1 MNNSRETFGP
11 TLKQRRESQGLALKT
26 IADTT
31 KIQES
36 LLAALERGDVSR
48 WPGGIVRRGFI
59 RAYATA
65 VGISPETLVAEFTR
79 LFPENPESSDPVPTT
94 SVPSSPLRLTLELGG
109 PQPVV
114 DLLRQLCIA
123 TVDLGLVLLLSGLAA
138 FFLDS
143 SMWLTL
149 GVIGL
154 SYWTI
159 GTVLR
164 GQSLGGA
171 LWNYGERRRPQTQPT
186 APIELEAPE
195 FPHLVVSEGQRISV
209 GGSVSVD
216 GERARSARKASA

>member
-1 MNNSRETFGP
+1 MNLNKETFGP
-11 TLKQRRESQGLALKT
+11 SLKQRRESQGLALKA

-48 WPGGIVRRGFI
+48 WPSGIVRRGFI
-59 RAYATA
+59 RAYAAA
-65 VGISPETLVAEFTR
+65 VGISPELLVAEFSR
-79 LFPENPESSDPVPTT
+79 LFPENPESSEPAIVA
-94 SVPSSPLRLTLELGG
+94 SVPSGPLRLTLELGG

-114 DLLRQLCIA
+114 DLLRQLCVA
-123 TVDLGLVLLLSGLAA
+123 TVDLGLVFLLSGLVA
-138 FFLDS
+138 FFLQI

-154 SYWTI
+154 GYWTI

-171 LWNYGERRRPQTQPT
+171 LWSYGERRRPHTLPA
-186 APIELEAPE
+186 APELEAPE

-209 GGSVSVD
+209 SGSAPVD
-216 GERARSARKASA
+216 GERTRSARKASA